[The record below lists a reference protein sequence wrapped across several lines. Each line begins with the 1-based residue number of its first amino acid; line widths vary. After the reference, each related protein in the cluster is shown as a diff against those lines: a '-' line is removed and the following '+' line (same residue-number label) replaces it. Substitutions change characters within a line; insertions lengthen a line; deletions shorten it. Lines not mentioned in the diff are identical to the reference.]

1 MTDNEK
7 TFAEL
12 YSRLMIYISGMDT
25 LQLMDLI
32 RAARKITEK
41 EN

>member
-1 MTDNEK
+1 MTDQEK
-7 TFAEL
+7 TLAEL
-12 YSRLMIYISGMDT
+12 YSRLMSLISGMDT

-32 RAARKITEK
+32 RAARKITER